1 MGKLTDMV
9 AEDLSLAEKVKINL
23 RKVGLA
29 SVGLVSIVETERS
42 RLYRQILEMGEAYGG
57 RDTVAGRISLLGTGT
72 VNLLLEET
80 QRVFDELVEEG
91 EQALNRSKQPAL
103 KSGQSAAAK
112 IAAPRPVAK
121 RRAPESPVLKTVA
134 KTPAKKTETRKPVTK
149 TAAKPVAAK
158 PTVERLSAELKQR
171 LEAATRQLSVL
182 ELDEKQKLELTAL
195 SRQVQDG
202 DVAGR
207 RPAKSKPQEQAL
219 FDARLQVK
227 GMKAEAALSR
237 LEGLLKRLATS
248 TSETA
253 PAQ

>member
-29 SVGLVSIVETERS
+29 SVGLVSIVETERT

-91 EQALNRSKQPAL
+91 EQALSRSKQPAL
-103 KSGQSAAAK
+103 KSGQSATAK

-121 RRAPESPVLKTVA
+121 SRVPENPGLKSVA
-134 KTPAKKTETRKPVTK
+134 KTPAKKSETKKPVTK
-149 TAAKPVAAK
+149 TAAKPVVAK
-158 PTVERLSAELKQR
+158 PAVERLSAELKQR
-171 LEAATRQLSVL
+171 LEAATRQLSTL